1 MADSQPK
8 HQPDAAQV
16 RGSRWALDP
25 STLRETSWLI
35 IVAVVIAGAAA
46 ATVFNMNRTAIV
58 DSFQPLYEA
67 TGGLIQPTLIVNLV
81 LIGVVVLGLILSFGR
96 LQPRDV
102 GLDPS
107 DLWVGI
113 GITAGTWALMQIT
126 GVIAVLVQG
135 NPLVL
140 NASWTTIGTLS
151 IIGGFLAQLFGNA
164 LCEEIVYRAFLVPQF
179 AKKFSHQLISSAP
192 RTVFVLALLVSQAIF
207 GLIHIPSRLAQ
218 GVAIGALPVTI
229 LVPFLIGIMF
239 ALVYY
244 RTGNLFVTVGLHAL
258 VNDSVLMMNAGTIAA
273 LPIFL
278 VLLAVLLAW
287 PSLVARFGGSKR
299 TISVHS

>member
-1 MADSQPK
+1 MSESQPEP
-8 HQPDAAQV
+8 QSDEIRAS
-16 RGSRWALDP
+16 GSRWGLDP
-25 STLRETSWLI
+25 STLRETSWLT
-35 IVAVVIAGAAA
+35 IVAVVVAGAAA
-46 ATVFNMNRTAIV
+46 ATVFNMNRTDIV

-67 TGGLIQPTLIVNLV
+67 TGGLVQPTLIVNLV
-81 LIGVVVLGLILSFGR
+81 LIGVVVLGLIVCLGR

-102 GLDPS
+102 GLDPRN
-107 DLWVGI
+107 LWVGI

-140 NASWTTIGTLS
+140 NESWTTIGTLS

-164 LCEEIVYRAFLVPQF
+164 LYEEIVYRAFLVPQF
-179 AKKFSHQLISSAP
+179 AKKFSHQLTS
-192 RTVFVLALLVSQAIF
+192 RTPGVVFFLALLVSQAIF

-229 LVPFLIGIMF
+229 LVPFLIGILF

-258 VNDSVLMMNAGTIAA
+258 VNDSVLLVNAGTIAA
-273 LPIFL
+273 LPILL

-287 PSLVARFGGSKR
+287 PSLVARFSGNER
-299 TISVHS
+299 TV